1 MVVTAFYLL
10 VMIFEMW
17 KPTFQDYITNGLDVY
32 NNIFLFSTNLLD
44 ISINILDVDI
54 NMLYA
59 SINILDFGSYISNV
73 GTNMLNNCKN
83 FRCWYQH
90 LNGCSNLLDVK
101 DNILDVDTISLVVAN
116 NIEITSIAYALF
128 QPYSLWNDIVPK
140 FHL

>member
-1 MVVTAFYLL
+1 MVTAFYLL
-10 VMIFEMW
+10 VLIFEMW
-17 KPTFQDYITNGLDVY
+17 KPTFQDYLTNGLDVDI
-32 NNIFLFSTNLLD
+32 NIFLFSTNILD
-44 ISINILDVDI
+44 VSINILDVDI

-140 FHL
+140 IHL